1 MKFLTRKTKLKPLAK
16 LLILTTLLLVCFV
29 PEVFATPNDLDVII
43 SSTSGLPGD
52 QVVVTIDLQNVAQSL
67 AATET
72 NGIYGSNFT
81 ITYDSTALQVGT
93 ISAGNLFTV
102 PSDFL
107 SNKSTLGKITLLS
120 LDNSGGDNLITT
132 DGTYA
137 TIPFTIKAGTPA
149 AEYLLDFEGAVTI
162 NGLDELYAQKALS
175 ITKTLGSITVTSLT
189 PTAPDAPTNPVQD
202 DVNNTFGWTNVAGFT
217 QASDYEY
224 SVDGG
229 TSWVT
234 ATANP
239 QPLPDAA
246 YAIGAVQARVKANI
260 STSQPEGEALSSTI
274 AFTINPVVPAAPSV
288 SNDDEANTVDGMAAG
303 MEYNLDSAGYV
314 AYSATTFAG
323 LDFAGN
329 HTLLVRVAAEGINPE
344 GPSTTL
350 TFTTNPVTPA
360 APSVTRDDTAN
371 TVAGMSAVMEYNLD
385 NAGYVVYNADTFAGL
400 DLTGNHTL
408 LVRVAAEGIN
418 PAGPD
423 TTLTFTTNPV
433 TPAAPSVSNDDEA
446 NTVDGMAAG
455 MEYNLDSAG
464 YVAYSATT
472 FAGLD
477 FAGNHTLLVRVAAEG
492 INPEGPSTTLTFTTN
507 PVTPAAPSV
516 SNDDEANTVDGMAAG
531 MEYNLDSAGYVAYSA
546 TTFAGLDFAGN
557 HTLLVRVAAEG
568 INPEGPSTTL
578 TFTTNPVTP
587 AAPSVSNDDEANTV
601 DGMAAGMEYNL
612 DSAGYVAYNATTFA
626 GLDFAGNHTL
636 VVRVAASGINPASN
650 EVTLTF
656 TVNPVVTSLTYKSV
670 DIDSTNKIVTLT
682 FNDNIANN
690 TADLVAL
697 KNAITFA
704 ADGTTFNP
712 LSESDTVTISGK
724 TLVITFD
731 TALLE
736 SSNTIKLEA
745 NTLKDLGDEV
755 LETEV
760 TAGPI
765 STFDECFI
773 ATAAFGSKNQSDV
786 VLLRQFRDQFL
797 LTNPIGQ
804 LFVETYY
811 NNSPPIAQF
820 IAGNTIL
827 KFVTRVLLLPFVAI
841 VYLLFHP
848 VLLVG
853 VLAALAFLLVQRR
866 RRKVVLGS
874 R

>member
-314 AYSATTFAG
+314 AYNATTFAG

-464 YVAYSATT
+464 YVAY
-472 FAGLD
+472 
-477 FAGNHTLLVRVAAEG
+477 N
-492 INPEGPSTTLTFTTN
+492 
-507 PVTPAAPSV
+507 
-516 SNDDEANTVDGMAAG
+516 
-531 MEYNLDSAGYVAYSA
+531 A

>member
-1 MKFLTRKTKLKPLAK
+1 
-16 LLILTTLLLVCFV
+16 
-29 PEVFATPNDLDVII
+29 
-43 SSTSGLPGD
+43 
-52 QVVVTIDLQNVAQSL
+52 
-67 AATET
+67 
-72 NGIYGSNFT
+72 
-81 ITYDSTALQVGT
+81 
-93 ISAGNLFTV
+93 
-102 PSDFL
+102 
-107 SNKSTLGKITLLS
+107 
-120 LDNSGGDNLITT
+120 
-132 DGTYA
+132 
-137 TIPFTIKAGTPA
+137 
-149 AEYLLDFEGAVTI
+149 
-162 NGLDELYAQKALS
+162 
-175 ITKTLGSITVTSLT
+175 
-189 PTAPDAPTNPVQD
+189 
-202 DVNNTFGWTNVAGFT
+202 
-217 QASDYEY
+217 
-224 SVDGG
+224 
-229 TSWVT
+229 
-234 ATANP
+234 
-239 QPLPDAA
+239 
-246 YAIGAVQARVKANI
+246 
-260 STSQPEGEALSSTI
+260 
-274 AFTINPVVPAAPSV
+274 
-288 SNDDEANTVDGMAAG
+288 
-303 MEYNLDSAGYV
+303 
-314 AYSATTFAG
+314 
-323 LDFAGN
+323 
-329 HTLLVRVAAEGINPE
+329 
-344 GPSTTL
+344 
-350 TFTTNPVTPA
+350 
-360 APSVTRDDTAN
+360 
-371 TVAGMSAVMEYNLD
+371 
-385 NAGYVVYNADTFAGL
+385 
-400 DLTGNHTL
+400 
-408 LVRVAAEGIN
+408 
-418 PAGPD
+418 
-423 TTLTFTTNPV
+423 
-433 TPAAPSVSNDDEA
+433 
-446 NTVDGMAAG
+446 
-455 MEYNLDSAG
+455 
-464 YVAYSATT
+464 
-472 FAGLD
+472 
-477 FAGNHTLLVRVAAEG
+477 
-492 INPEGPSTTLTFTTN
+492 
-507 PVTPAAPSV
+507 
-516 SNDDEANTVDGMAAG
+516 
-531 MEYNLDSAGYVAYSA
+531 
-546 TTFAGLDFAGN
+546 
-557 HTLLVRVAAEG
+557 
-568 INPEGPSTTL
+568 
-578 TFTTNPVTP
+578 
-587 AAPSVSNDDEANTV
+587 
-601 DGMAAGMEYNL
+601 MAAGMEYNL

>member
-314 AYSATTFAG
+314 AY
-323 LDFAGN
+323 
-329 HTLLVRVAAEGINPE
+329 
-344 GPSTTL
+344 
-350 TFTTNPVTPA
+350 
-360 APSVTRDDTAN
+360 
-371 TVAGMSAVMEYNLD
+371 
-385 NAGYVVYNADTFAGL
+385 
-400 DLTGNHTL
+400 
-408 LVRVAAEGIN
+408 
-418 PAGPD
+418 
-423 TTLTFTTNPV
+423 
-433 TPAAPSVSNDDEA
+433 
-446 NTVDGMAAG
+446 
-455 MEYNLDSAG
+455 
-464 YVAYSATT
+464 
-472 FAGLD
+472 
-477 FAGNHTLLVRVAAEG
+477 
-492 INPEGPSTTLTFTTN
+492 
-507 PVTPAAPSV
+507 
-516 SNDDEANTVDGMAAG
+516 
-531 MEYNLDSAGYVAYSA
+531 
-546 TTFAGLDFAGN
+546 
-557 HTLLVRVAAEG
+557 
-568 INPEGPSTTL
+568 
-578 TFTTNPVTP
+578 
-587 AAPSVSNDDEANTV
+587 
-601 DGMAAGMEYNL
+601 
-612 DSAGYVAYNATTFA
+612 NATTFA

>member
-29 PEVFATPNDLDVII
+29 PGVFATPNDLDVII

-531 MEYNLDSAGYVAYSA
+531 MEYNLDSAGYVAY
-546 TTFAGLDFAGN
+546 
-557 HTLLVRVAAEG
+557 
-568 INPEGPSTTL
+568 
-578 TFTTNPVTP
+578 
-587 AAPSVSNDDEANTV
+587 
-601 DGMAAGMEYNL
+601 
-612 DSAGYVAYNATTFA
+612 NATTFA

>member
-531 MEYNLDSAGYVAYSA
+531 MEYNLDSAGYVAY
-546 TTFAGLDFAGN
+546 
-557 HTLLVRVAAEG
+557 
-568 INPEGPSTTL
+568 
-578 TFTTNPVTP
+578 
-587 AAPSVSNDDEANTV
+587 
-601 DGMAAGMEYNL
+601 
-612 DSAGYVAYNATTFA
+612 NATTFA

>member
-29 PEVFATPNDLDVII
+29 PGVFATPNDLDVII

-314 AYSATTFAG
+314 AYNATTFAG

-464 YVAYSATT
+464 YVAY
-472 FAGLD
+472 
-477 FAGNHTLLVRVAAEG
+477 N
-492 INPEGPSTTLTFTTN
+492 
-507 PVTPAAPSV
+507 
-516 SNDDEANTVDGMAAG
+516 
-531 MEYNLDSAGYVAYSA
+531 A